1 LTGAN
6 PDTPMSTPQPTA
18 VRARTRLPSFIVIG
32 AARSG
37 TTALHRFL
45 RQHPSIFMCRNK
57 EPNFFAFEG
66 QALDYKGPGAEFV
79 NNSVASLEAYRALFE
94 DAPEGAAIGE
104 ASPLYLYSPQAASR
118 IHARVPDARLI
129 AILRNPVEQVYSHYL
144 YARKE
149 MIEPEADFIR
159 ALDAQADRRAAHW
172 QPLFQYVDFA
182 RYNVQ
187 LRRYFQH
194 FSRAQL
200 KLFLYE
206 DFAADPLG
214 VTREIFR
221 FIGVD
226 DTFAPD
232 VSERS
237 NEGGIPRSAL
247 LQALV
252 MRPNV
257 ASRLAGAVLPEG
269 ARRRIRDAISRA
281 NVKRD
286 EMSVDARERLRRGL
300 RSDILDLQELIGRDL
315 SPWLA

>member
-1 LTGAN
+1 MTISPSTSASTG
-6 PDTPMSTPQPTA
+6 S
-18 VRARTRLPSFIVIG
+18 RLPSFIVIG

-37 TTALHRFL
+37 TTALYRFL
-45 RQHPSIFMCRNK
+45 RQHPRIFMSRNK

-66 QALDYKGPGAEFV
+66 QALDYRGPGAEFV
-79 NNSVASLEAYRALFE
+79 NNSVASLEAYRALFQ
-94 DAPEGAAIGE
+94 DAPEDSVIGE
-104 ASPLYLYSPQAASR
+104 ASPLYLYSPHAPSR
-118 IHARVPDARLI
+118 IQARVPDARLV
-129 AILRNPVEQVYSHYL
+129 AILRNPVEQAYSHYL

-149 MIEPEADFIR
+149 MIEPERDFLR
-159 ALDAQADRRAAHW
+159 ALDAQDERRAAHW

-187 LRRYFQH
+187 LRRYFER
-194 FSRAQL
+194 FDRAQL

-206 DFAADPLG
+206 DFVADPLG
-214 VTREIFR
+214 VTQEIFR

-226 DTFAPD
+226 DTFVPD

-247 LQALV
+247 LQAVV
-252 MRPNV
+252 MRPNM
-257 ASRLAGAVLPEG
+257 ASKLAGALLPQG
-269 ARRRIRDAISRA
+269 VRRRIRDAISRA

-286 EMSVDARERLRRGL
+286 EIPADARERLRGEL
-300 RSDILDLQELIGRDL
+300 VENILDLQALIGRDL

>member
-1 LTGAN
+1 
-6 PDTPMSTPQPTA
+6 MSTPQSKA
-18 VRARTRLPSFIVIG
+18 VRTQSRLPGFIVLG

-45 RQHPSIFMCRNK
+45 RQHPGIFMCRNK

-66 QALDYKGPGAEFV
+66 QALDYRGPGAEFV
-79 NNSVASLEAYRALFE
+79 NNSVASLEAYRALFA

-118 IHARVPDARLI
+118 IRSLVPDARLI
-129 AILRNPVEQVYSHYL
+129 AILRNPIEQVYSHYL

-149 MIEPEADFIR
+149 MIEPEADFVR
-159 ALDAQADRRAAHW
+159 ALDAQAERRAAHW
-172 QPLFQYVDFA
+172 QPLFQYIDFA

-187 LRRYFQH
+187 LRRYYQH

-206 DFAADPLG
+206 DFAADPLR

-247 LQALV
+247 LQAVV

-257 ASRLAGAVLPEG
+257 ASKLVGALLPEG

-286 EMSVDARERLRRGL
+286 EMSPEARERLRREL

-315 SPWLA
+315 SPWVA